1 MIPCNPLNPQ
11 KPEKR
16 REREREEEGGEREEK
31 VWRKGIH
38 MHIVSGTREKVSP
51 THFLQLSPPP
61 EYSLR

>member
-16 REREREEEGGEREEK
+16 REREEEGGREEK
-31 VWRKGIH
+31 VWRDGIH
-38 MHIVSGTREKVSP
+38 THIVSGTQEKVGP